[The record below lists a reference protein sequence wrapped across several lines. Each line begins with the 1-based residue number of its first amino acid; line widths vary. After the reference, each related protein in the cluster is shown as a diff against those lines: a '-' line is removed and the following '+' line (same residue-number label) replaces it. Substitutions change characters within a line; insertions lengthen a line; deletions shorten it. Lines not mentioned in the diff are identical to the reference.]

1 MLTWIEPQEISLS
14 DALQSSVGGHPLIA
28 ETLVRRGIRDVETAR
43 AFLDPGYYQPSP
55 PDELSGLVRAADR
68 LESAINSQE
77 EICVWGDFDVD
88 GQTSTTLL
96 VSTLRELGARLSY
109 HIPVRASE
117 SHGVNLN
124 VLSRI
129 LDGGAQLVLTC
140 DTGIA
145 ANEAVAYARQRGV
158 DMIVSDHHDLPDVLP
173 QAYAVINP
181 KLLPTGHPLGTLPG
195 VGVAYKLAEELYRRA
210 GKAES
215 CEQYLDLVALGIVAD
230 VAIQRGDTRYLLQRG
245 LDVLRQ
251 NRRLGL
257 QALLELAELSPTWL
271 SEEHIGFVIGP
282 RLNALG
288 RLSDANPVVE
298 FLTTDNIGRARL
310 LALELQGLN
319 ARRKLL
325 TDQVFQG
332 ALAQL
337 EREPGLLSYEA
348 LVLANPVW
356 PAGVIGIVASRL
368 VERFNKP
375 VILLSAPPG
384 EMARGSARS
393 IEGVN
398 ISAAIATQAEMLAGF
413 GGHPMAAGLSIAS
426 ERIPEFRRALA
437 RSVRAQ
443 LGDVQPEATLQIDG
457 YLSLAELSLDL
468 VADLERLAPFG
479 PGNPPLTLASRG
491 LSLKNHKTLGRD
503 AEHLLLQVEDEAG
516 MTQQVV
522 WWQGA
527 GWPLPQGRFDLA
539 YHARASTFGG
549 QRDVQ
554 IEWVDFR
561 PLEEPEVILHAERRV
576 IEVQDYRQE
585 AHPLPILQRIQAQ
598 ENVQVWCEAEAKE
611 KLGGRD
617 RYELS
622 ACETLVIWTTPPGP
636 GELQAALETASPQK
650 VILFALDPSTVAVR
664 DFLKRLAGLVKF
676 ALRDHQG
683 QARLSV
689 LAAATAQ
696 REVCVRKGL
705 DWLAANS
712 HVQILTID
720 GDQTQLAPGGGQK
733 GVESAEISAQLK
745 ALLDESA
752 AYRSYY
758 SRADKN
764 ALVEVASYNLAG
776 GKDGTRS

>member
-1 MLTWIEPQEISLS
+1 MLTWIEPKDISPS
-14 DALQSSVGGHPLIA
+14 KALQSIVGGHPLVSK
-28 ETLVRRGIRDVETAR
+28 TLARRGVVDIETAR
-43 AFLDPGYYQPSP
+43 AFLDPGHYQPVP
-55 PDELSGLVRAADR
+55 PDELPGMTGAADR
-68 LESAINSQE
+68 LEYAIRSQE
-77 EICVWGDFDVD
+77 AICVWGDFDVD

-96 VSTLRELGARLSY
+96 VSALRELGAQVSY
-109 HIPVRASE
+109 HIPVRESE
-117 SHGVNLN
+117 SHGVNLP

-129 LDGGAQLVLTC
+129 LEEGAQLVLTC

-158 DMIVSDHHDLPDVLP
+158 DVIVSDHHDLPEVLP
-173 QAYAVINP
+173 EAYAIVNP
-181 KLLPTGHPLGTLPG
+181 KLLPAGHPLSTLPG

-210 GKAES
+210 GKAEAV
-215 CEQYLDLVALGIVAD
+215 EQYLDLVALGIVAD
-230 VAIQRGDTRYLLQRG
+230 MAIQKGDTRYLLQRG
-245 LDVLRQ
+245 LEVLRQ

-257 QALLELAELSPTWL
+257 RVLLELAELSPTWL

-298 FLTTDNIGRARL
+298 FLTTENTGRARI

-332 ALAQL
+332 ALAQI
-337 EREPGLLSYEA
+337 EKEPELISQDA
-348 LVLANPVW
+348 LVLSHPAW

-375 VILLSAPPG
+375 TILISTPPG

-393 IEGVN
+393 IEEVN
-398 ISAAIATQAEMLAGF
+398 ITAAIAAQAEMLAGY
-413 GGHPMAAGLSIAS
+413 GGHPMAAGLSIDP

-437 RSVRAQ
+437 KAVRAQ
-443 LGDVQPEATLQIDG
+443 LGDVQPEMNLQIDG
-457 YLSLAELSLDL
+457 YLPLEDLSLDL

-491 LSLKNHKTLGRD
+491 LTLKSHASLGRE

-516 MTQQVV
+516 VIQRVI

-527 GWPLPQGRFDLA
+527 GWPLPEGRFDLA
-539 YHARASTFGG
+539 YHVRASTFAG

-554 IEWVDFR
+554 VEWVDFR
-561 PLEEPEVILHAERRV
+561 PLEAPEVVVQVERRV
-576 IEVQDYRQE
+576 IEVQDYRLE
-585 AHPLPILQRIQAQ
+585 AHPLPVLQRIQAR
-598 ENVQVWCEAEAKE
+598 EDVQVWCEAEARE

-636 GELQAALETASPQK
+636 AELQAVLEKTDPQK
-650 VILFALDPSTVAVR
+650 VILFALDPAAVGLQP
-664 DFLKRLAGLVKF
+664 FLKRLAGLVKH
-676 ALRDHQG
+676 ALLNHQG
-683 QARLSV
+683 QTHLST

-696 REVCVRKGL
+696 REICVHKGL
-705 DWLAANS
+705 RWLAANG
-712 HVQILTID
+712 HVQSLAID
-720 GDQTQLAPGGGQK
+720 GDRVQLASGDGQK
-733 GVESAEISAQLK
+733 RSESVELASQLK

-758 SRADKN
+758 ARADKN
-764 ALVEVASYNLAG
+764 VLVESASYNQVG
-776 GKDGTRS
+776 GKDAT

>member
-14 DALQSSVGGHPLIA
+14 AALQSSVGGHPLIA

-43 AFLDPGYYQPSP
+43 AFLDPDYYQPSP
-55 PDELSGLVRAADR
+55 PDELPGLARAAER
-68 LESAINSQE
+68 LESAIRSQE
-77 EICVWGDFDVD
+77 AVCVWGDFDVD

-129 LDGGAQLVLTC
+129 LDEGAQLVLTC

-145 ANEAVAYARQRGV
+145 ANEAVTYARQRGV
-158 DMIVSDHHDLPDVLP
+158 DVIISDHHDLPEVLP

-181 KLLPTGHPLGTLPG
+181 KLLPVGHPLGALPG

-210 GKAES
+210 GKADA
-215 CEQYLDLVALGIVAD
+215 CEQHLDLVALGIVAD

-332 ALAQL
+332 ALTQL
-337 EREPGLLSYEA
+337 EREPELLSYEA
-348 LVLANPVW
+348 LVLANPAW

-375 VILLSAPPG
+375 VILLSTPVG

-393 IEGVN
+393 IERVN
-398 ISAAIATQAEMLAGF
+398 ITAAIAEQAEMLAGY
-413 GGHPMAAGLSIAS
+413 GGHPMAAGLSIAA
-426 ERIPEFRRALA
+426 EFIPEFRRALA
-437 RSVRAQ
+437 RAVRRQ
-443 LGDVQPEATLQIDG
+443 LGDVQVEATLQIDG
-457 YLSLAELSLDL
+457 YLPLAELSLDL

-516 MTQQVV
+516 MTRQVV

-554 IEWVDFR
+554 VEWVDFR
-561 PLEEPEVILHAERRV
+561 LLEEPEVILQVERRV

-585 AHPLPILQRIQAQ
+585 THPLPILQRIQAQ
-598 ENVQVWCEAEAKE
+598 EDVQVWCEAEAKE

-622 ACETLVIWTTPPGP
+622 ACETLAIWTTPPGP
-636 GELQAALETASPQK
+636 EELHTALETASPQK
-650 VILFALDPSTVAVR
+650 VILFALDPITAVLQ
-664 DFLKRLAGLVKF
+664 DFIKRLAGLAKF
-676 ALRDHQG
+676 VLRNHQG

-705 DWLAANS
+705 DWLAANG
-712 HVQILTID
+712 HVQILAID
-720 GDQTQLAPGGGQK
+720 GDQIQLAPGDGQK
-733 GVESAEISAQLK
+733 GVESVEIGTQLK

-764 ALVEVASYNLAG
+764 TLVEAASYN
-776 GKDGTRS
+776 

>member
-1 MLTWIEPQEISLS
+1 
-14 DALQSSVGGHPLIA
+14 
-28 ETLVRRGIRDVETAR
+28 
-43 AFLDPGYYQPSP
+43 
-55 PDELSGLVRAADR
+55 
-68 LESAINSQE
+68 
-77 EICVWGDFDVD
+77 
-88 GQTSTTLL
+88 
-96 VSTLRELGARLSY
+96 
-109 HIPVRASE
+109 
-117 SHGVNLN
+117 
-124 VLSRI
+124 
-129 LDGGAQLVLTC
+129 
-140 DTGIA
+140 
-145 ANEAVAYARQRGV
+145 
-158 DMIVSDHHDLPDVLP
+158 
-173 QAYAVINP
+173 
-181 KLLPTGHPLGTLPG
+181 
-195 VGVAYKLAEELYRRA
+195 
-210 GKAES
+210 
-215 CEQYLDLVALGIVAD
+215 
-230 VAIQRGDTRYLLQRG
+230 
-245 LDVLRQ
+245 
-251 NRRLGL
+251 
-257 QALLELAELSPTWL
+257 
-271 SEEHIGFVIGP
+271 
-282 RLNALG
+282 
-288 RLSDANPVVE
+288 
-298 FLTTDNIGRARL
+298 
-310 LALELQGLN
+310 
-319 ARRKLL
+319 
-325 TDQVFQG
+325 
-332 ALAQL
+332 
-337 EREPGLLSYEA
+337 
-348 LVLANPVW
+348 
-356 PAGVIGIVASRL
+356 
-368 VERFNKP
+368 
-375 VILLSAPPG
+375 
-384 EMARGSARS
+384 MARGSARS

-527 GWPLPQGRFDLA
+527 GWPLPHGRFDLA

-561 PLEEPEVILHAERRV
+561 PLEEPEVIVLAERKV
-576 IEVQDYRQE
+576 AEVQDYRQE
-585 AHPLPILQRIQAQ
+585 AHPLPILQRLQAQ
-598 ENVQVWCEAEAKE
+598 EDVQVWCEAEAKE